1 MSKLKAK
8 LAALDGNDK
17 FKRLLVG
24 VPETK
29 GVKSG
34 YMTLKP
40 GESVGLHNTGDK
52 EETIIFLEGKAQV
65 YLAGEPKFSVREKQ
79 VLYVPPHTG
88 HDIKN
93 IGRKKLRYVY
103 VVSPVENTKS

>member
-8 LAALDGNDK
+8 VAALDGNDK
-17 FKRLLVG
+17 FKRLLAG

-29 GVKSG
+29 GMKSG
-34 YMTLKP
+34 YLKLKP
-40 GESVGLHNTGDK
+40 GESVGLHNTESK
-52 EETIIFLEGKAQV
+52 EEMIIFLEGKAEV
-65 YLAGEPKFSVREKQ
+65 CLAGEPKFSVREKQ

-103 VVSPVENTKS
+103 VVSPIFV